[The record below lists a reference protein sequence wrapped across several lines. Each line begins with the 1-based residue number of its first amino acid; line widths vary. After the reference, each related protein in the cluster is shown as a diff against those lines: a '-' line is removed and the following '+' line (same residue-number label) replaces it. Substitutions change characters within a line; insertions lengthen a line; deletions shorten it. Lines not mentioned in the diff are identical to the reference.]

1 MNKLDR
7 QENDSERSASDHD
20 ASVKQRR
27 AEETGSDGLED
38 VASYASAAELSSLLE
53 SEIYFSSNSEEF
65 QADFENQLQLFYDEP
80 EPLAEFDSE
89 LGEPLYEIDDN
100 AFGDLTRELRIDQLV
115 TFLHEASDEQRTQI
129 VELLGEFNNR
139 KLRNWAGWLQNKEW
153 TGKNL
158 LMFLEFFNHWHQN
171 SQWWECW
178 YWDKHLGWIPG
189 FSRYVLTRE
198 EAYQWI
204 RQCPHGN
211 PNEIIDESWF
221 NDWESFELWKHGFNS
236 FVSFVRFRFSL
247 DNRMNW
253 RRYLEL
259 DDVDED
265 AWWDDDAQSM
275 LSPDDKTNV

>member
-1 MNKLDR
+1 MMDRPDR
-7 QENDSERSASDHD
+7 QEINSERPASDHD
-20 ASVKQRR
+20 ASVKQRSE
-27 AEETGSDGLED
+27 EETWSDGLED
-38 VASYASAAELSSLLE
+38 VASYASTAELSTLLE
-53 SEIYFSSNSEEF
+53 SEIYLSGNSEEL
-65 QADFENQLQLFYDEP
+65 QADFENQLQFFYDEP

-89 LGEPLYEIDDN
+89 LGEPLYEIDDST
-100 AFGDLTRELRIDQLV
+100 FGDLTRELRIDQLIG
-115 TFLHEASDEQRTQI
+115 FIHEASDEQRTQI
-129 VELLGEFNNR
+129 GELLGEFNNR
-139 KLRNWAGWLQNKEW
+139 KLRRWVGWLQDKEW

-178 YWDKHLGWIPG
+178 YWDKRLGWIPG

-204 RQCPHGN
+204 QQCPHGN

-247 DNRMNW
+247 DDRMNW

-265 AWWDDDAQSM
+265 AWWDDDTQ
-275 LSPDDKTNV
+275 